1 MARVL
6 GAASEKGR
14 SLSVGGE
21 QSLQESLST
30 LSTLWTRLSFLTR
43 PRGECGAHQ
52 PLPTLEAVPMNSCLA
67 AVVAGLFTV
76 VGVPRVPATAT
87 AAMAS
92 AAYAFQAAPV
102 AAQVPAGN
110 AEKNN
115 HEQLAEKENGLSRS
129 FNGVVVCVRLSL
141 STVMAAACLR
151 PHHKLHRPLSWF
163 F

>member
-6 GAASEKGR
+6 GAASEIGR
-14 SLSVGGE
+14 SLSVGDE
-21 QSLQESLST
+21 QKVCRNLCQRCGRSY
-30 LSTLWTRLSFLTR
+30 RVLTQ
-43 PRGECGAHQ
+43 PRGECGGHE
-52 PLPTLEAVPMNSCLA
+52 PLPTLETVPMNSCLA